1 MIIFTG
7 ATIALYRFNGLVD
20 NRIFDMLPSFHFPTM
35 YITPVDYYFIIRY
48 LPWLRFHVSWNGFI
62 MDWYPYRIMDNI
74 VDITS
79 IQYTQPA
86 IENYLFIQNGETMP
100 DLIGIRLHDII
111 HLLNYIYYN
120 IPM

>member
-1 MIIFTG
+1 
-7 ATIALYRFNGLVD
+7 
-20 NRIFDMLPSFHFPTM
+20 
-35 YITPVDYYFIIRY
+35 
-48 LPWLRFHVSWNGFI
+48 
-62 MDWYPYRIMDNI
+62 MDNI